1 MYIQLKGNIPQT
13 TLKQLQNSTVYGN
26 KPGGQEDVP
35 IETENFNGNR
45 RPRANDISKYLKDQG
60 GFHWGLYG
68 SPLVARVKSE
78 QGKLYVYDGGHR
90 KAMYEVRFPEATTFP
105 ATVIDV
111 ENMEEVSRLFHRING
126 SASKNVNNETRFI
139 NQVLGKED
147 VIKKQLRLLEKTG
160 VVVMESE
167 DNYVPHTNLNPNW
180 KIKAR
185 ALEDLCRM
193 GENYAIMGLDLYKKS
208 FFSRNNIDEV
218 TGQIAKALAHIFKVE
233 QDYFSTVGYDL
244 FCEWFTSAVK
254 FNPAKNDWLF
264 KTEYPHDR
272 MELRYTGTAFGIWQK
287 FCSYARN
294 NYSGAKVP
302 LINDS
307 NVANTYYEYSEKQQ
321 KEKV

>member
-13 TLKQLQNSTVYGN
+13 TLKQIQNSNVYGN

-35 IETENFNGNR
+35 IETPNFNGNR
-45 RPRANDISKYLKDQG
+45 KPRANDISKYLTSQG

-90 KAMYEVRFPEATTFP
+90 KAMYEVRFPDATTFP

-111 ENMEEVSRLFHRING
+111 DNIAEVSRLFHRING

-139 NQVLGKED
+139 NQVLGEED
-147 VIKKQLRLLEKTG
+147 IVKKGIRLLEKTDI
-160 VVVMESE
+160 VVMESE
-167 DNYVPHTNLNPNW
+167 DNYVPLSNLNPKW

-185 ALEDLCRM
+185 ALEELCKM
-193 GENYAIMGLDLYKKS
+193 GENYSIMGLDLYKKS
-208 FFSRNNIDEV
+208 FFSKNAIDEV
-218 TGQIAKALAHIFKVE
+218 TGQIAKAITHIFKVE
-233 QDYFSTVGYDL
+233 EDYFLENGYDT

-264 KTEYPHDR
+264 KEHPHDR
-272 MELRYTGTAFGIWQK
+272 MELRHTGTAFGIWQK
-287 FCSYARN
+287 YCNYARLN
-294 NYSGAKVP
+294 LSGKKIP
-302 LINDS
+302 TINDS
-307 NVANTYYEYSEKQQ
+307 NVSKTYHEYKN
-321 KEKV
+321 KLDKTV